1 MCTDAPRFTS
11 RWIIGRLPA
20 AQAAALRVVAEEVE
34 AAQAQVVAV
43 PVVLLRLLADVVLAR
58 LRVSLLPLFRMQVR
72 PLRVVAVEQV
82 PRAVVDEA
90 EQEVAAAVE
99 QVEQV
104 EQVAVREMVRRP
116 LVLFARVLPFPA
128 WRSSMPCLQPASI
141 PMQR

>member
-1 MCTDAPRFTS
+1 
-11 RWIIGRLPA
+11 
-20 AQAAALRVVAEEVE
+20 
-34 AAQAQVVAV
+34 
-43 PVVLLRLLADVVLAR
+43 VVLLRLLADVVLAR

-99 QVEQV
+99 QVAQV
-104 EQVAVREMVRRP
+104 AQVAVREMVRRP

-128 WRSSMPCLQPASI
+128 WRSSMLCLQPASI

>member
-1 MCTDAPRFTS
+1 
-11 RWIIGRLPA
+11 
-20 AQAAALRVVAEEVE
+20 VVAEEVE

-82 PRAVVDEA
+82 PRAVADEA
-90 EQEVAAAVE
+90 EQEVVAAVE
-99 QVEQV
+99 QVA
-104 EQVAVREMVRRP
+104 QVAVREMVRRP

-128 WRSSMPCLQPASI
+128 WRSSMPCLPPASI

>member
-90 EQEVAAAVE
+90 EQEVVAAVE
-99 QVEQV
+99 QVA
-104 EQVAVREMVRRP
+104 QVAVREMVRRP

-128 WRSSMPCLQPASI
+128 WRSSMPCLPPASI